1 MEQARGKRAAV
12 IQHEAVETL
21 GGNFTTVLEEAGF
34 RLIPVPLYRGAGVR
48 AAGCARTW
56 RRST

>member
-34 RLIPVPLYRGAGVR
+34 RLIPVPLYRGGAGLR
-48 AAGCARTW
+48 AA
-56 RRST
+56 